1 MIPTKPL
8 RLAVCDEQ
16 AGTGTGPALCVA
28 FATSDVSVIDEHFG
42 SATRF
47 AAFRV
52 WSDQDELINVTP
64 FDQAGHDGNEGKL
77 AAKITALEGCA
88 AVFCQAVG
96 GSAIR
101 QLLAQGIQPI
111 KVEAGTTI
119 RQTLAFLR
127 GELARPTA
135 PWIVKAL
142 AASHT
147 KMSAAS
153 TQWCRKAGRGEGA
166 GLPKSAQPC

>member
-1 MIPTKPL
+1 MSAVNSL

-16 AGTGTGPALCVA
+16 QGVGTGPALSVA
-28 FATSDVSVIDEHFG
+28 FATSDVSLIDEHFG

-47 AAFRV
+47 ATYRV
-52 WSDQDELINVTP
+52 WGDRDELISVTP
-64 FDQAGHDGNEGKL
+64 FQQAEHDGNEGKL
-77 AAKITALEGCA
+77 AAKIAALQGMA

-96 GSAIR
+96 GSAVR

-119 RQTLAFLR
+119 RETLAFLR
-127 GELARPTA
+127 GEVANPTA

-142 AASHT
+142 S
-147 KMSAAS
+147 
-153 TQWCRKAGRGEGA
+153 R
-166 GLPKSAQPC
+166 AQPQDVSRFDSMASEGWEG

>member
-1 MIPTKPL
+1 V
-8 RLAVCDEQ
+8 RLTVYDEG
-16 AGTGTGPALCVA
+16 AGTGAGPVLCVA

-47 AAFRV
+47 ATFRV
-52 WSDQDELINVTP
+52 WADQDELKSVTP
-64 FDQAGHDGNEGKL
+64 FDQAEHDGNEGKL
-77 AAKITALEGCA
+77 PAKIAALEGCA
-88 AVFCQAVG
+88 AVFCRAVG
-96 GSAIR
+96 GSAVR

-142 AASHT
+142 ARSEQQDVSRFDTMAS
-147 KMSAAS
+147 
-153 TQWCRKAGRGEGA
+153 EGWE
-166 GLPKSAQPC
+166 G

>member
-1 MIPTKPL
+1 MTPTNPV
-8 RLAVCDEQ
+8 RLAVCDDK
-16 AGTGTGPALCVA
+16 AGVGTGPALSVA
-28 FATSDVSVIDEHFG
+28 FATSDVTVINEHFG

-47 AAFRV
+47 AVYRV
-52 WSDQDELINVTP
+52 SAEADELVNVTR
-64 FDQAGHDGNEGKL
+64 FDQAEHDGNESKL
-77 AAKITALEGCA
+77 PAKIAALEGCA

-119 RQTLAFLR
+119 GATLAYLR
-127 GELARPTA
+127 GELAQPAA

-142 AASHT
+142 ARSKQQDSSRFDAMAS
-147 KMSAAS
+147 
-153 TQWCRKAGRGEGA
+153 QGWEG
-166 GLPKSAQPC
+166 

>member
-1 MIPTKPL
+1 MIPSNPV
-8 RLAVCDEQ
+8 RLTVYDEG
-16 AGTGTGPALCVA
+16 AGTGAGPVLCVA

-47 AAFRV
+47 ATFRV
-52 WSDQDELINVTP
+52 WADQDELKSVTP
-64 FDQAGHDGNEGKL
+64 FDQAEHDGNEGKL
-77 AAKITALEGCA
+77 PAKIAALEGCA
-88 AVFCQAVG
+88 AVFCRAVG
-96 GSAIR
+96 GSAVR

-142 AASHT
+142 ARSEQQDVSRFDTMAS
-147 KMSAAS
+147 
-153 TQWCRKAGRGEGA
+153 EGWE
-166 GLPKSAQPC
+166 G